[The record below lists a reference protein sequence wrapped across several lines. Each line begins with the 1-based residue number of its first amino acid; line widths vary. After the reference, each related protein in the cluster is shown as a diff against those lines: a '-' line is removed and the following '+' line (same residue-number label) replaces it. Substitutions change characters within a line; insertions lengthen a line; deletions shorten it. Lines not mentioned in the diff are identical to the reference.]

1 MKARKIIMAGITG
14 LVVATI
20 VNGITFYIGKAAGFF
35 PETVMVPNTG
45 QPISIAHVIFSSVFT
60 AIGATGLF
68 LMLIKFLGAKAVNV
82 FRIISVIFLLVSF
95 GGPFSIP
102 NAPTNMTMTLSL
114 MHVFSGVVLIYFLTV
129 KGVE

>member
-1 MKARKIIMAGITG
+1 MNAKKIITAAITG

-20 VNGITFYIGKAAGFF
+20 ANGITFYIGKAAGFF
-35 PETVMVPNTG
+35 PETVIIPNTG

-68 LMLIKFLGAKAVNV
+68 LMLSKFFAAKAVNV
-82 FRIISVIFLLVSF
+82 FRIISIIFLLVSF

-102 NAPTNMTMTLSL
+102 DAPANMTITLSL
-114 MHVFSGVVLIYFLTV
+114 MHVFSGIVLIYFLTV